1 MSVTTAIQNAT
12 RAIGS
17 MLSSS
22 PSETEILDTL
32 KKEHEE
38 VAEMLKKLVDS
49 ESGAARKNLVAKIK
63 AALLPHVEAE
73 QTVLYDAL
81 IKVGD
86 KKIQQ
91 DGKEGYIEHELAAAT
106 LARLEKIPN
115 AMSAEFGATAKVLK
129 ELIEHH
135 VQEEERNVWAD
146 AKEKF
151 SADERVAMNRKYLA
165 AKKFVS
171 GLETK
176 AVAASKTA
184 AAAAPKKPTVQAAKK
199 ITVAAAPK
207 TVAAPA
213 SKKAALPKQAAAP
226 KKTAAPK
233 KPAAVAKPKK
243 PAAIAAK
250 KVAVTAK
257 QSPATSPAN

>member
-17 MLSSS
+17 MLSSG

-38 VAEMLKKLVDS
+38 VGELLKKLVDS
-49 ESGAARKNLVAKIK
+49 ESGAARKKFVAKIK

-81 IKVGD
+81 IKIGD
-86 KKIQQ
+86 KKHQQ
-91 DGKEGYIEHELAAAT
+91 DGKEGYIEHELAATT
-106 LARLEKIPN
+106 LAKLEKISN

-146 AKEKF
+146 AKDKF

-165 AKKFVS
+165 AKKFVT

-176 AVAASKTA
+176 AAATSKTA
-184 AAAAPKKPTVQAAKK
+184 AV
-199 ITVAAAPK
+199 
-207 TVAAPA
+207 
-213 SKKAALPKQAAAP
+213 
-226 KKTAAPK
+226 AAPK
-233 KPAAVAKPKK
+233 KPAVQAAKKVTVKTAPKKAAAAAPGKTVQPEKATAPKKPAVIAKPKK
-243 PAAIAAK
+243 PTVIAAK
-250 KVAVTAK
+250 KTTAAAKPRPAVA
-257 QSPATSPAN
+257 PAA